1 MTFPSYDESLTIS
14 TSGANIYS
22 ALIKTESKWKEYSSP
37 QPQYRTDMIL
47 RQTLE
52 RYNLTYLSIGISES
66 SSNNVH
72 GYNLPVGTSIQYKQ
86 ESNTNKDISH
96 DLIKLLSFKNVLC
109 ENVEKDFFG
118 NRIKALS
125 QPDGSFIVMLV
136 KDAYSLCHSNTLQR
150 QIVSTSPCRDVLGV
164 FSVVPPHLNEMSITN
179 RASWI
184 SASKEQGG
192 INTEKVLHFSRLLN
206 EKQNVTLA
214 NILHDEVDLMESCPL
229 TTSSKIIKDKT
240 TYNLKEK
247 GWNMNQELTIQQK
260 DTSPYFQIQKSVNRI
275 QGVSHKGKLLTQVQV
290 GDMVPCPSNKPVQV
304 SIVDTYTNVIH
315 PLYHSIKISSTQGDI
330 PLNELDYHLEINE
343 DGSSTLSFTTL
354 MERNSMINIEMD
366 YRPKFL
372 SFEEFPA
379 DPNRGIDVLPSIASL
394 SCMNTDNTDSFDVN
408 PILTVYSNS
417 LLLMP
422 PVPDLSMPFNV
433 MSITCTFL
441 ALIIGS
447 TINITIRKS
456 REKMRDKFNGIETPT
471 LKQKLK
477 AKIVNLK
484 EKLLIKRKKD
494 SPPPSSNKD
503 KVE

>member
-1 MTFPSYDESLTIS
+1 
-14 TSGANIYS
+14 
-22 ALIKTESKWKEYSSP
+22 
-37 QPQYRTDMIL
+37 MIL

-206 EKQNVTLA
+206 ENQNVTLA
-214 NILHDEVDLMESCPL
+214 NILYDEVDLLESCPL
-229 TTSSKIIKDKT
+229 TTSSKIIKDET
-240 TYNLKEK
+240 IYNLKEK
-247 GWNMNQELTIQQK
+247 GWNMNHELTVRHK
-260 DTSPYFQIQKSVNRI
+260 DTSPEFQIQKSVNRI
-275 QGVSHKGKLLTQVQV
+275 QGVSHKGQLMTQVKV
-290 GDMVPCPSNKPVQV
+290 GDMIPCP
-304 SIVDTYTNVIH
+304 
-315 PLYHSIKISSTQGDI
+315 KII
-330 PLNELDYHLEINE
+330 PSNE

-354 MERNSMINIEMD
+354 MERKSIINIEMD
-366 YRPKFL
+366 YRFL

-394 SCMNTDNTDSFDVN
+394 SCMNADSTDSFNVN

-417 LLLMP
+417 LLIMP

-433 MSITCTFL
+433 MSITCTFF

-477 AKIVNLK
+477 AKMVNLK
-484 EKLLIKRKKD
+484 EKLLKRKKV
-494 SPPPSSNKD
+494 SPPPSSSTNKD